1 MNKIKFEDIPFQS
14 LQITTGWLVEYNE
27 FRDIEPYSDIKVEG
41 LPDEDVW
48 ELFLQN
54 LLFLK
59 HEFYGISLDLGWTP
73 EAEPEGSY
81 KLTILKNGDW
91 DNPLLYFK
99 SKNKDE
105 IVEKINLWL
114 RKVTFQL
121 DKFETT
127 QESQL
132 N

>member
-1 MNKIKFEDIPFQS
+1 MNKIKFEDIPFQP

-27 FRDIEPYSDIKVEG
+27 FRDIEPYSDIEVEG
-41 LPDEDVW
+41 LPDNDVW

-81 KLTILKNGDW
+81 KLTVLKNGDW

-121 DKFETT
+121 DEVK
-127 QESQL
+127 SS
-132 N
+132 